1 MILPCG
7 LSVMCFTIDNHRST
21 DCMLSRGNLSLHV
34 LVGNHSSPAQSIC
47 HPTRTARFGLP
58 KQTREVT
65 MFTCDLYGLGSC
77 QFVITVYLVD
87 QFQHHQGPSRAH
99 TELHQSSSM
108 VLILHNLA
116 WGNMLAATTGVWP
129 CWEVLHHNIVAWMI
143 AGDDALPIRCTET
156 VFRCFSIALEKS
168 LETQHMP
175 FGLQFHLSIL
185 PLQIL
190 ASFTFIFTGS
200 EAEDTAQWKFVDNTF
215 KDGRSLDGI
224 GSGPWTAEVNWI
236 WSEVTNDRKCEYIM
250 ICPWYIYVCKYINT
264 YIHVYIYTYIHIQK
278 KNLGPYSSVDNIAP
292 QLGSNSSY
300 HCHLQWDAWWS
311 QCILSQRWRC
321 LSLDKSDLALMIG
334 NDLTYDWFWL
344 DLVAVLTWPED
355 KAQSHVQLAVSRDVQ
370 GATCS
375 AFVCLVPMWICCW
388 WSCNL
393 FGKQESPHWD
403 CKGSCCPQQHG
414 GLQWCNGMWVGPVRS
429 WGELNFAARMKRKM
443 MPTYVFHFEIELTP
457 HSQCFREMYKGTMF
471 LLI

>member
-99 TELHQSSSM
+99 TELQQSSSM

-190 ASFTFIFTGS
+190 ASFTFIHWNWSWGHGTMEVCRQHFQGWEKS
-200 EAEDTAQWKFVDNTF
+200 GWN
-215 KDGRSLDGI
+215 RR
-224 GSGPWTAEVNWI
+224 GPWTAEVNWI
-236 WSEVTNDRKCEYIM
+236 
-250 ICPWYIYVCKYINT
+250 
-264 YIHVYIYTYIHIQK
+264 
-278 KNLGPYSSVDNIAP
+278 
-292 QLGSNSSY
+292 
-300 HCHLQWDAWWS
+300 
-311 QCILSQRWRC
+311 
-321 LSLDKSDLALMIG
+321 
-334 NDLTYDWFWL
+334 
-344 DLVAVLTWPED
+344 
-355 KAQSHVQLAVSRDVQ
+355 
-370 GATCS
+370 
-375 AFVCLVPMWICCW
+375 
-388 WSCNL
+388 
-393 FGKQESPHWD
+393 
-403 CKGSCCPQQHG
+403 HG
-414 GLQWCNGMWVGPVRS
+414 QRS
-429 WGELNFAARMKRKM
+429 WSKE
-443 MPTYVFHFEIELTP
+443 E
-457 HSQCFREMYKGTMF
+457 KGLENDGF
-471 LLI
+471 WRSSDGDA